1 MKLTTKQ
8 IRQIIR
14 AELGGIL
21 VQENVGDFQQ
31 WLKTQGL
38 YDHFVNDLMYEA
50 GMMDLL
56 TALMEEQFELQ
67 KQGPNSMTFRKM
79 SEAGDEVTVTTV
91 TKVVDNIEKQE
102 VYLYLSSVT
111 NPIPY
116 NSAKEAAMGIRDELK
131 PRSFDFSNLL

>member
-1 MKLTTKQ
+1 MNLTTKQ
-8 IRQIIR
+8 LKQIIKE
-14 AELGGIL
+14 ELDEIL
-21 VQENVGDFQQ
+21 VQENVGEFQQ

-38 YDHFVNDLMYEA
+38 YDHFVNDIMYEA

-56 TALMEEQFELQ
+56 TTLMEEQFELQ
-67 KQGPNSMTFRKM
+67 KQGPNSMTFQKM
-79 SEAGDEVTVTTV
+79 SEVGDEVTVV
-91 TKVVDNIEKQE
+91 TAGQE

>member
-1 MKLTTKQ
+1 MNLTTKQ
-8 IRQIIR
+8 LKQIIKE
-14 AELGGIL
+14 ELDEIL
-21 VQENVGDFQQ
+21 VQENVGEFQQ

-38 YDHFVNDLMYEA
+38 YDHFVNDIMYEA

-56 TALMEEQFELQ
+56 TTLMEEQFELQ
-67 KQGPNSMTFRKM
+67 KQGPNSMTFQKM
-79 SEAGDEVTVTTV
+79 SEVADEVTVV
-91 TKVVDNIEKQE
+91 TAGQE

>member
-1 MKLTTKQ
+1 
-8 IRQIIR
+8 
-14 AELGGIL
+14 
-21 VQENVGDFQQ
+21 
-31 WLKTQGL
+31 
-38 YDHFVNDLMYEA
+38 
-50 GMMDLL
+50 
-56 TALMEEQFELQ
+56 
-67 KQGPNSMTFRKM
+67 
-79 SEAGDEVTVTTV
+79 V

>member
-8 IRQIIR
+8 LKQMILE
-14 AELGGIL
+14 ELDEIL
-21 VQENVGDFQQ
+21 VQENVGEFQQ

-38 YDHFVNDLMYEA
+38 YDHFINDLMYEA

-56 TALMEEQFELQ
+56 ATLMEEQFELQ
-67 KQGPNSMTFRKM
+67 KQGPNSMTFQKM
-79 SEAGDEVTVTTV
+79 SEAGDEVTVV
-91 TKVVDNIEKQE
+91 TAGQE

>member
-8 IRQIIR
+8 LKQMILE
-14 AELGGIL
+14 ELDEIL
-21 VQENVGDFQQ
+21 VQENVGEFQQ
-31 WLKTQGL
+31 WLKNQGL
-38 YDHFVNDLMYEA
+38 YDHFINDLMYEA

-56 TALMEEQFELQ
+56 ATLMEEQFELQ
-67 KQGPNSMTFRKM
+67 KQGPNSMTFQKM
-79 SEAGDEVTVTTV
+79 SEAGDEVTVV
-91 TKVVDNIEKQE
+91 TAGQE